1 MPARI
6 SRRTDDL
13 HLAVFPRN
21 SHNHNAISSLS
32 TSTATEMYGAGR
44 LECGVRAPAG
54 RFPALLQYLSP
65 RPSLSPSLRLL
76 CTVFRH
82 LYIPRL
88 PHARRTPRHHR
99 GTMHPGRTTHARIS
113 QRKHNR
119 RGRAARASRAERP
132 CVRPPQLT
140 RRWVQPPLTQGA
152 APSPSPPPPSP
163 SPPPSSMLYTPD
175 RRRAALYMKV
185 DER

>member
-44 LECGVRAPAG
+44 LGCGVRAPAG

-65 RPSLSPSLRLL
+65 RPSLSHSLRLL

-82 LYIPRL
+82 LYIPRR

-113 QRKHNR
+113 QRKSTSTTDAGGR
-119 RGRAARASRAERP
+119 RGPVAPSARACGR
-132 CVRPPQLT
+132 
-140 RRWVQPPLTQGA
+140 
-152 APSPSPPPPSP
+152 
-163 SPPPSSMLYTPD
+163 PSSPAVGCSRL
-175 RRRAALYMKV
+175 
-185 DER
+185 